1 MARRLLRSCWGA
13 LSREGWGHE
22 VFVYKLGTSRRHF
35 LVDTFNVDNNQM
47 LTNEETLVSALN
59 CLFSSHSS
67 QTPRLSTILNQPS
80 PIHTLS
86 TSVHVF
92 RICYIFLF
100 WQSYCCCCP
109 LTGQCFLSFL
119 LVHDHHDH
127 HPAHSPTAAMSSL
140 PLPAK
145 SADDPS
151 YVPPVYSTR
160 RKPWMGKHKFY
171 PPRETKQASTLM
183 ELASSKYLILY
194 RP

>member
-1 MARRLLRSCWGA
+1 MKSLCTNWARPDGIFLLTLLTLIIIRC
-13 LSREGWGHE
+13 LP
-22 VFVYKLGTSRRHF
+22 TRRPLF
-35 LVDTFNVDNNQM
+35 L
-47 LTNEETLVSALN
+47 
-59 CLFSSHSS
+59 
-67 QTPRLSTILNQPS
+67 LSTAFSLLIHHKLLFYPQHSAN

-86 TSVHVF
+86 TSFHVF